1 MIYSP
6 RVHIQEVAKGKGLI
20 FHRGEV
26 SELWRKTIIMVNNCH
41 VFNLSNCSQYLKCY
55 NSFGKI
61 NVTLLK

>member
-6 RVHIQEVAKGKGLI
+6 RAHIQEVAKGKGLI

-41 VFNLSNCSQYLKCY
+41 VFNLSNCS
-55 NSFGKI
+55 
-61 NVTLLK
+61 